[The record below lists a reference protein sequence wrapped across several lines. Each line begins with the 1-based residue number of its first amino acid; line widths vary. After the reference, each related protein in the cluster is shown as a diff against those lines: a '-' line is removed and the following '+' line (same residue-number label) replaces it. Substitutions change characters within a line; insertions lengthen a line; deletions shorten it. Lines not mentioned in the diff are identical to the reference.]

1 MRYSRL
7 LIPTLK
13 EAPAEAQVVSH
24 VLLIRAGYIR
34 KIAAGV
40 YTLLPLGMRVVHKIQ
55 RILREELT
63 RAGACEV
70 LPPFVQ
76 PGELWMESGRW
87 QKYGPELL
95 RFKDRKGADFV
106 LAPTAEEAFCELVR
120 RDVRSYRQLPLN
132 LFQIQDKFRDE
143 MRPRAGLM
151 RGREFIM
158 KDGYSFHATVEDAHR
173 EYQAMYDAYT
183 RIFTRCGLDFRAV
196 EADTGAIGGNKSHE
210 FQVLADSGEDALVS
224 CDTCGYAAN
233 VEKAELRRS
242 DEGPAAAKAPL
253 AVISTPNVT
262 SIADVAAL
270 LKESPKKLVKTLV
283 YVADGKPVVA
293 CVRGDRDLN
302 ELKLKALL
310 KADALE
316 LASDALVVEATGAKV
331 GYAGPHGVVRKI
343 PVYADLEVAAIPWG
357 ISGANQADAHVTG
370 FNLGRDCPE
379 AQVVDLRTAAAG
391 DRCARCETGTYRA
404 HRGIEVGH
412 VFYLGT
418 RYSEPMKVVFLD
430 ADGKEKPMEMGCYG
444 IGVTRIAAAAIE
456 QHHDPD
462 GIKWPMALAPF
473 QVAIVTAGKEP
484 ELAAAAEQIERD
496 LEARGLEVLY
506 DDRDERAGGKF
517 KDADLIGI
525 PLRITIG
532 KRELV
537 PVGVQVGPLEAGE
550 HGDGEHGAGGPGTL
564 DGGAHHVAS
573 ARGVDGEEARA
584 VRRRR
589 RRRAPRGLGDVVEL
603 EIEEHVAPGERA
615 HGVGARGREQLES
628 DLQRG
633 GLVAQP
639 GHQRARLGQR
649 RHIERDE
656 DPVHAASARATSAAA
671 RAAISPSGTSSAS
684 FCPRGLYSTFCSAS
698 PRLPMVIRNGMPM
711 RSASLNLPPARS
723 SRSS

>member
-1 MRYSRL
+1 M
-7 LIPTLK
+7 
-13 EAPAEAQVVSH
+13 
-24 VLLIRAGYIR
+24 
-34 KIAAGV
+34 
-40 YTLLPLGMRVVHKIQ
+40 
-55 RILREELT
+55 
-63 RAGACEV
+63 
-70 LPPFVQ
+70 
-76 PGELWMESGRW
+76 
-87 QKYGPELL
+87 
-95 RFKDRKGADFV
+95 
-106 LAPTAEEAFCELVR
+106 
-120 RDVRSYRQLPLN
+120 
-132 LFQIQDKFRDE
+132 
-143 MRPRAGLM
+143 
-151 RGREFIM
+151 
-158 KDGYSFHATVEDAHR
+158 
-173 EYQAMYDAYT
+173 
-183 RIFTRCGLDFRAV
+183 
-196 EADTGAIGGNKSHE
+196 SHE
-210 FQVLADSGEDALVS
+210 TS
-224 CDTCGYAAN
+224 GYAAN

-506 DDRDERAGGKF
+506 DDRDERA
-517 KDADLIGI
+517 
-525 PLRITIG
+525 
-532 KRELV
+532 
-537 PVGVQVGPLEAGE
+537 
-550 HGDGEHGAGGPGTL
+550 
-564 DGGAHHVAS
+564 
-573 ARGVDGEEARA
+573 
-584 VRRRR
+584 
-589 RRRAPRGLGDVVEL
+589 
-603 EIEEHVAPGERA
+603 
-615 HGVGARGREQLES
+615 
-628 DLQRG
+628 
-633 GLVAQP
+633 
-639 GHQRARLGQR
+639 RLGQR
-649 RHIERDE
+649 RHVERDE